1 MNPFAAATE
10 QVASNFK
17 TDYSSEWVRR
27 TGRRQLVNALLDS
40 MGRAQSQQQFDAL
53 AYRFKRDIL
62 MPYYREVVLPSGN
75 RKERDEF
82 IQRNPLINMRPR
94 KDLGSYADLQRNPAF
109 AQSRYKYLPY
119 GQKDSVPALLRS
131 MGDPAERDLAAR
143 ELQMTPEDLQSYVQ
157 DAYGKQAREQFRK
170 DMLAAASEGQKYR
183 DSLANSYRESML
195 GTVLGTI
202 APETTGLRLNQ
213 IRKGTGGFDFTRDFL
228 FGRMFPR
235 NGKGDQEK
243 ASEGWEL
250 AMAIAKDALVGIGS
264 LYAGGAAGKV
274 VSNPA
279 AQSVLGGVIDAGIEG
294 ARQGMSNYS
303 DWDIGNIVA
312 TGATSATIPALAG
325 MVTSGLGRLPGLRRF
340 TRPLMKK
347 IYGIDNSPAAT
358 EAASATARKE
368 SAQDAI
374 LKAETGDPLA
384 RELEAD
390 ILDET
395 GSFMENSPTRAYDK
409 TPLTRDEVRDIVM
422 DQERAGR
429 YFEPPSPDEFRE
441 MIRRRNE
448 SGAEDIIDVNGRK
461 VFGSDMAADWLG
473 RAKAQWPENWK
484 QVTGSD
490 RKPNFL
496 ERHVGDLVDIASR
509 EETMR
514 QRSKGKAMV
523 DNSVSPALLQVMET
537 DPTTIRM
544 WKAGFVPNSGPEKE
558 LYDEWKAKVGE

>member
-1 MNPFAAATE
+1 MNRFE
-10 QVASNFK
+10 QASEDIARSFK
-17 TDYSSEWVRR
+17 TEMSTRWVRA
-27 TGRRQLVNALLDS
+27 TGRDRLANILLDG
-40 MGRAQSQQQFDAL
+40 MERAQSQEQFDNL
-53 AYRFKRDIL
+53 AYQFKRDIL
-62 MPYYREVVLPSGN
+62 MPYYRQVVLPNGDQRQRDDFLN
-75 RKERDEF
+75 RNR
-82 IQRNPLINMRPR
+82 LMAMRPR
-94 KDLGSYADLQRNPAF
+94 KQLGTYDELQKNPAF
-109 AQSRYKYLPY
+109 AQSSHMVLPR
-119 GQKDSVPALLRS
+119 GARDSVPALLQAAQ
-131 MGDPAERDLAAR
+131 DPAEMDLAGR
-143 ELQMTPEDLQSYVQ
+143 ELGVTPEDLQSHIQ
-157 DAYGKQAREQFRK
+157 EQYGARAREQFRK
-170 DMLAAASEGQKYR
+170 DMLAAMMEGQKYR

-202 APETTGLRLNQ
+202 SPEVTNLNLDA
-213 IRKGTGGFDFTRDFL
+213 IKK
-228 FGRMFPR
+228 
-235 NGKGDQEK
+235 GKGP
-243 ASEGWEL
+243 SSWEY
-250 AMAIAKDALVGIGS
+250 AKAIAKDALVGIGS
-264 LYAGGAAGKV
+264 LYAGGVAGKV

-294 ARQGMSNYS
+294 ARQGLSNYS
-303 DWDIGNIVA
+303 DWDIGNIAA

-347 IYGIDNSPAAT
+347 IYGIDTDPAAM
-358 EAASATARKE
+358 EAAKVKAAKE

-422 DQERAGR
+422 DQERANR
-429 YFEPPSPDEFRE
+429 YFEPPTPEEFRQ

-448 SGAEDIIDVNGRK
+448 SGAEDIINVNGK
-461 VFGSDMAADWLG
+461 EVFGSDMAEDWLG

-484 QVTGSD
+484 QVTGND

-496 ERHVGDLVDIASR
+496 ERHVGDLVDIGSR

-514 QRSKGKAMV
+514 QRSKGKARV
-523 DNSVSPALLQVMET
+523 DNSVSPALQQVMEM
-537 DPTTIRM
+537 DPATIRM
-544 WKAGFVPNSGPEKE
+544 WEAGFAPNSGPEKE
-558 LYDEWKAKVGE
+558 LYDEWKAKVGK

>member
-1 MNPFAAATE
+1 MNRFE
-10 QVASNFK
+10 QASEDIARSFK
-17 TDYSSEWVRR
+17 TELSARWVRQ
-27 TGRRQLVNALLDS
+27 TGRYGVANTLLDA
-40 MGRAQSQQQFDAL
+40 MEKARSQEQFDNL
-53 AYRFKRDIL
+53 AYQFKRDIL
-62 MPYYREVVLPSGN
+62 LPYYREVVLPMGD
-75 RKERDEF
+75 KEQRDEF
-82 IQRNPLINMRPR
+82 LQRNALMQMRPR
-94 KDLGSYADLQRNPAF
+94 KPMGSYDELQRNPAF

-119 GQKDSVPALLRS
+119 GSKDSVPSLGRIAN
-131 MGDPAERDLAAR
+131 DPAELDLAAR
-143 ELQMTPEDLQSYVQ
+143 ELGVAPEDLQAHIQEQYNVR
-157 DAYGKQAREQFRK
+157 AREQFRK
-170 DMLAAASEGQKYR
+170 DMQNAAVTGQRYR
-183 DSLANSYRESML
+183 DSLANAYRESML
-195 GTVLGTI
+195 GSVLGAI
-202 APETTGLRLNQ
+202 SPEVTNLSLDA
-213 IRKGTGGFDFTRDFL
+213 IRKG
-228 FGRMFPR
+228 
-235 NGKGDQEK
+235 
-243 ASEGWEL
+243 
-250 AMAIAKDALVGIGS
+250 KDPLVGIGS
-264 LYAGGAAGKV
+264 LYAGAGAGKV

-294 ARQGMSNYS
+294 ARQGMSDYS
-303 DWDIGNIVA
+303 EFDPANIAA

-347 IYGIDNSPAAT
+347 IYGIDNDPAAM
-358 EAASATARKE
+358 EAAKANTAKE

-422 DQERAGR
+422 DPERSGR

-448 SGAEDIIDVNGRK
+448 SGAEDIIDIGGET
-461 VFGSDMAADWLG
+461 VFGSDMAGDWLD
-473 RAKAQWPENWK
+473 RAKAQWPESWK
-484 QVTGSD
+484 QATGGN

-496 ERHVGDLVDIASR
+496 ERHIGDLVDIGSR

-514 QRSKGKAMV
+514 QRSKGKV
-523 DNSVSPALLQVMET
+523 KEDTSVSPALLQVLEA
-537 DPTTIRM
+537 DPTIVRM

-558 LYDEWKAKVGE
+558 LYDEWKAKIGE

>member
-1 MNPFAAATE
+1 MNEFDAATE
-10 QVASNFK
+10 KIAYAFK
-17 TDYSSEWVRR
+17 TDMSARWVVG
-27 TGRRQLVNALLDS
+27 TGRRKFVNDLL
-40 MGRAQSQQQFDAL
+40 SQMRNARSQEQFDRL
-53 AYRFKRDIL
+53 AYQFKRDVL
-62 MPYYREVVLPSGN
+62 MPYYREVVMPNGSPEQRTSFLA
-75 RKERDEF
+75 
-82 IQRNPLINMRPR
+82 RNPLMQMRPR
-94 KDLGSYADLQRNPAF
+94 KPMGSYEEMQRDPVF

-119 GQKDSVPALLRS
+119 GSKDSVPALGRIAD
-131 MGDPAERDLAAR
+131 DPAELDLAAR
-143 ELQMTPEDLQSYVQ
+143 ELGVAPEDLRSHIQEQYNVR
-157 DAYGKQAREQFRK
+157 AREQFRK
-170 DMLAAASEGQKYR
+170 DMQTAAVTGQRFR
-183 DSLANSYRESML
+183 DSLANAYRESML
-195 GTVLGTI
+195 GSVLGAI
-202 APETTGLRLNQ
+202 SPEVTSLSLDA
-213 IRKGTGGFDFTRDFL
+213 IRKGKD
-228 FGRMFPR
+228 P
-235 NGKGDQEK
+235 
-243 ASEGWEL
+243 SSWEY
-250 AMAIAKDALVGIGS
+250 AKAIAKDALVGIGS
-264 LYAGGAAGKV
+264 LYAGAGAGKV

-294 ARQGMSNYS
+294 ARQGLSDYS
-303 DWDIGNIVA
+303 EFDPANIAA

-347 IYGIDNSPAAT
+347 IYGIDNDPAAM
-358 EAASATARKE
+358 EVAKANAAKE

-395 GSFMENSPTRAYDK
+395 GSFMENSPARAYDR

-422 DQERAGR
+422 DPERSGK

-448 SGAEDIIDVNGRK
+448 SGPEDIINVGGEE
-461 VFGSDMAADWLG
+461 VFGSDMAGDWLD

-484 QVTGSD
+484 QATGSD

-496 ERHVGDLVDIASR
+496 ERHVGDLVDIGSR

-514 QRSKGKAMV
+514 QRSKGKV
-523 DNSVSPALLQVMET
+523 KEDTSVSPALLQVLES
-537 DPTTIRM
+537 DPTIVRM

-558 LYDEWKAKVGE
+558 LYDEWKAKIGE

>member
-10 QVASNFK
+10 EVASNFK

-75 RKERDEF
+75 REERDEL

-109 AQSRYKYLPY
+109 AQSRYKYLPF

-157 DAYGKQAREQFRK
+157 DAYGRQAREQFRK

-195 GTVLGTI
+195 GSVLGTI
-202 APETTGLRLNQ
+202 SPEVTNMTIGA
-213 IRKGTGGFDFTRDFL
+213 IRKGKD
-228 FGRMFPR
+228 P
-235 NGKGDQEK
+235 
-243 ASEGWEL
+243 SSWEY
-250 AMAIAKDALVGIGS
+250 AKAIAKDALVGIGS
-264 LYAGGAAGKV
+264 LYAGAAAGKV

-294 ARQGMSNYS
+294 ARQGMSDYS
-303 DWDIGNIVA
+303 DWDIGNIAA

-347 IYGIDNSPAAT
+347 IYGIDNDPAAM
-358 EAASATARKE
+358 EAAKAKAAKE

-384 RELEAD
+384 KELEKD
-390 ILDET
+390 LLDEQA
-395 GSFMENSPTRAYDK
+395 GFIEKSPVRAYDR

-422 DQERAGR
+422 DPERASF
-429 YFEPPSPDEFRE
+429 YYDPPTPDEFRD
-441 MIRRRNE
+441 MLRMRNE
-448 SGAEDIIDVNGRK
+448 TGAET
-461 VFGSDMAADWLG
+461 VFEVGGVPKYGSDIAEDWVG
-473 RAKAQWPENWK
+473 RAKAQWPETWRT
-484 QVTGSD
+484 VTQSNG
-490 RKPNFL
+490 KPNFL
-496 ERHVGDLVDIASR
+496 ERHVGDLVDLGSR

-523 DNSVSPALLQVMET
+523 DNSVSPALQQVMET

>member
-1 MNPFAAATE
+1 MSPFAAATE
-10 QVASNFK
+10 EVASNFK

-27 TGRRQLVNALLDS
+27 TGRRQLVNAILDS
-40 MGRAQSQQQFDAL
+40 MSNAQSQQQFDAL

-75 RKERDEF
+75 REERDEF

-109 AQSRYKYLPY
+109 AQSRYKYLPF
-119 GQKDSVPALLRS
+119 GQKDSIPALLRS
-131 MGDPAERDLAAR
+131 MQDPAERDLAAR

-195 GTVLGTI
+195 GSVLGTI
-202 APETTGLRLNQ
+202 SPEVTNMT
-213 IRKGTGGFDFTRDFL
+213 IDAMRKGKD
-228 FGRMFPR
+228 P
-235 NGKGDQEK
+235 
-243 ASEGWEL
+243 SSWEY
-250 AMAIAKDALVGIGS
+250 AKAIAKDALVGIGS
-264 LYAGGAAGKV
+264 LYTGAGAGKV

-303 DWDIGNIVA
+303 GWDIGNIAA

-347 IYGIDNSPAAT
+347 IYGIDTDPAAM
-358 EAASATARKE
+358 EAAKATAAKE

-395 GSFMENSPTRAYDK
+395 GSFMENSPARAYDR

-422 DQERAGR
+422 DPERSGK

-448 SGAEDIIDVNGRK
+448 SGAEDVIDIGGET
-461 VFGSDMAADWLG
+461 VFGSDMAGDWLD

-484 QVTGSD
+484 QATGSN

-496 ERHVGDLVDIASR
+496 ERHVGDLVDIGSR

-514 QRSKGKAMV
+514 QRSKGKVKV

-537 DPTTIRM
+537 DPDIVRM

-558 LYDEWKAKVGE
+558 LYDEWKAKIGE

>member
-1 MNPFAAATE
+1 MALPPELREGFLQ
-10 QVASNFK
+10 QV
-17 TDYSSEWVRR
+17 
-27 TGRRQLVNALLDS
+27 
-40 MGRAQSQQQFDAL
+40 
-53 AYRFKRDIL
+53 
-62 MPYYREVVLPSGN
+62 
-75 RKERDEF
+75 RDEF
-82 IQRNPLINMRPR
+82 LQSNTLMQMRPR
-94 KDLGSYADLQRNPAF
+94 KPMGSYDELQRNPAF

-119 GQKDSVPALLRS
+119 GSKDSVPSLGRIAE
-131 MGDPAERDLAAR
+131 DPAELDLAAR
-143 ELQMTPEDLQSYVQ
+143 ELGVAPEDLQAHIQEQYNVR
-157 DAYGKQAREQFRK
+157 AREQFRK
-170 DMLAAASEGQKYR
+170 DMQNAAVTGQRYR

-195 GTVLGTI
+195 GSVLGAI
-202 APETTGLRLNQ
+202 SPEVTSLSLDA
-213 IRKGTGGFDFTRDFL
+213 IRKGKD
-228 FGRMFPR
+228 P
-235 NGKGDQEK
+235 
-243 ASEGWEL
+243 SSWEY
-250 AMAIAKDALVGIGS
+250 AKAIAKDALVGIGS
-264 LYAGGAAGKV
+264 LYAGAGAGKV

-294 ARQGMSNYS
+294 ARQGMSDYS
-303 DWDIGNIVA
+303 EFDPANIAA

-325 MVTSGLGRLPGLRRF
+325 MVTSGLGRLPGLRMF

-347 IYGIDNSPAAT
+347 IYGIDNDPAAM
-358 EAASATARKE
+358 EVAKANAAKE
-368 SAQDAI
+368 SAQDVI

-422 DQERAGR
+422 DPERSGR

-448 SGAEDIIDVNGRK
+448 SGAEDIIDIGGET
-461 VFGSDMAADWLG
+461 VFGSDMAGDWLD

-484 QVTGSD
+484 QATGSN

-496 ERHVGDLVDIASR
+496 ERHIGDLVDLGSR

-514 QRSKGKAMV
+514 QRSKGKV
-523 DNSVSPALLQVMET
+523 KEDTSVSPALLQVLES
-537 DPTTIRM
+537 DPTIVRM

-558 LYDEWKAKVGE
+558 LYDEWKAKIGE

>member
-10 QVASNFK
+10 EVASNFK

-75 RKERDEF
+75 REERDEF

-94 KDLGSYADLQRNPAF
+94 KDLGSYADLQRNPVF
-109 AQSRYKYLPY
+109 AQSRYKYLPF
-119 GQKDSVPALLRS
+119 GSKDSVPSLGRIA
-131 MGDPAERDLAAR
+131 GDPAELDLAAR
-143 ELQMTPEDLQSYVQ
+143 ELQMTPEDLQAYIQ
-157 DAYGKQAREQFRK
+157 DKYNIQAREQFRK
-170 DMLAAASEGQKYR
+170 DMLAAATTGQKYR
-183 DSLANSYRESML
+183 DSLANAYGESML
-195 GTVLGTI
+195 GSVLGTI
-202 APETTGLRLNQ
+202 SPEVTNLNLDA
-213 IRKGTGGFDFTRDFL
+213 IRKGKD
-228 FGRMFPR
+228 P
-235 NGKGDQEK
+235 
-243 ASEGWEL
+243 SSWEY
-250 AMAIAKDALVGIGS
+250 AKAIAKDALVGIGS
-264 LYAGGAAGKV
+264 LYAGAAAGKV

-294 ARQGMSNYS
+294 ARQGMSDYS
-303 DWDIGNIVA
+303 DWDLANIAA

-422 DQERAGR
+422 DPNRAGE
-429 YFEPPSPDEFRE
+429 YFEPPTPDEFRD

-448 SGAEDIIDVNGRK
+448 SGAEDIINVDGK
-461 VFGSDMAADWLG
+461 EVFGSDMAADWLG
-473 RAKAQWPENWK
+473 RAKTQWPENWK

-496 ERHVGDLVDIASR
+496 ERHVGDLVDIGSR

-514 QRSKGKAMV
+514 QRSKGKAKV

-537 DPTTIRM
+537 DPGIVRM

-558 LYDEWKAKVGE
+558 LYDEWKVKIGE

>member
-1 MNPFAAATE
+1 MNRFE
-10 QVASNFK
+10 QASEDIARSFK
-17 TDYSSEWVRR
+17 TELSARWVRQ
-27 TGRRQLVNALLDS
+27 TGRYGVANTLLDA
-40 MGRAQSQQQFDAL
+40 MEKARSQEQFDNL
-53 AYRFKRDIL
+53 AYQFKRDIL
-62 MPYYREVVLPSGN
+62 LPYYREVVLPMGD
-75 RKERDEF
+75 KEQRDEF
-82 IQRNPLINMRPR
+82 LQRNTLMQMRPR
-94 KDLGSYADLQRNPAF
+94 KPMGSYDELQRNPAF

-119 GQKDSVPALLRS
+119 GSKDSVPSLGRIAE
-131 MGDPAERDLAAR
+131 DPAELDLAAR
-143 ELQMTPEDLQSYVQ
+143 ELGVAPEDLQAHIREQ
-157 DAYGKQAREQFRK
+157 YGVRAREQFRK
-170 DMLAAASEGQKYR
+170 DMQNAAVTGQRYR

-195 GTVLGTI
+195 GSVLGAI
-202 APETTGLRLNQ
+202 SPEVTSLSLDA
-213 IRKGTGGFDFTRDFL
+213 IRKGKD
-228 FGRMFPR
+228 P
-235 NGKGDQEK
+235 
-243 ASEGWEL
+243 SSWEY
-250 AMAIAKDALVGIGS
+250 AKAIAKDALVSIGS
-264 LYAGGAAGKV
+264 LYAGAGAGKV

-294 ARQGMSNYS
+294 ARQGMSDYS
-303 DWDIGNIVA
+303 EFDPANIAA

-347 IYGIDNSPAAT
+347 IYGIDNDPAAM
-358 EAASATARKE
+358 EVAKANAAKE

-422 DQERAGR
+422 DPERSGR

-448 SGAEDIIDVNGRK
+448 SGAEDIIDIGWET
-461 VFGSDMAADWLG
+461 VFGSDMAGDWLD

-484 QVTGSD
+484 QATGSN

-496 ERHVGDLVDIASR
+496 ERHIGDLVDLGSR

-514 QRSKGKAMV
+514 QRSKGKV
-523 DNSVSPALLQVMET
+523 KEDTSVSPALLQVLEA
-537 DPTTIRM
+537 DPTIVRM

-558 LYDEWKAKVGE
+558 LYDEWKAKIGE

>member
-1 MNPFAAATE
+1 MNRFE
-10 QVASNFK
+10 QASEDIARSFK
-17 TDYSSEWVRR
+17 TELSAKWVRQ
-27 TGRRQLVNALLDS
+27 TGRYGVANTLLDA
-40 MGRAQSQQQFDAL
+40 MEKARSQEQFDNL
-53 AYRFKRDIL
+53 AYQFKRDIL
-62 MPYYREVVLPSGN
+62 LPYYREVVLPMGD
-75 RKERDEF
+75 KEQRDEF
-82 IQRNPLINMRPR
+82 LQRNPLMQMRPR
-94 KDLGSYADLQRNPAF
+94 KPMGSYDELQRNPAF

-119 GQKDSVPALLRS
+119 GSRDSVPSLGRIAD
-131 MGDPAERDLAAR
+131 DPAELDLAAR
-143 ELQMTPEDLQSYVQ
+143 ELGVAPEDLQAHIREQ
-157 DAYGKQAREQFRK
+157 YGVRAREQFRK
-170 DMLAAASEGQKYR
+170 DMQAAAIEGQRYR

-195 GTVLGTI
+195 GSVLGAI
-202 APETTGLRLNQ
+202 SPEVTSLSLDA
-213 IRKGTGGFDFTRDFL
+213 IRKGKD
-228 FGRMFPR
+228 P
-235 NGKGDQEK
+235 
-243 ASEGWEL
+243 SSWEY
-250 AMAIAKDALVGIGS
+250 AKAIAKDALVGIGS
-264 LYAGGAAGKV
+264 LYAGAGAGKV

-294 ARQGMSNYS
+294 ARQGLSDYS
-303 DWDIGNIVA
+303 EFDPANIAA

-347 IYGIDNSPAAT
+347 IYGIDNDPAAI
-358 EAASATARKE
+358 EVAKANAAKE

-395 GSFMENSPTRAYDK
+395 GSFMENSPTRAYDR

-422 DQERAGR
+422 DPERAGK

-448 SGAEDIIDVNGRK
+448 SGAEDVIDIGGET
-461 VFGSDMAADWLG
+461 VFGSDMAGDWLD

-484 QVTGSD
+484 QATGSD

-496 ERHVGDLVDIASR
+496 ERHVGDLVDIGSR

-514 QRSKGKAMV
+514 QRSKGKV
-523 DNSVSPALLQVMET
+523 KTDNSVSPALLQVLET
-537 DPTTIRM
+537 DPEIVRM

-558 LYDEWKAKVGE
+558 LYDEWKAKIGE

>member
-1 MNPFAAATE
+1 MNRFE
-10 QVASNFK
+10 QASEDIARSFK
-17 TDYSSEWVRR
+17 TEMSTRWVRA
-27 TGRRQLVNALLDS
+27 TGRDRLANILLDG
-40 MGRAQSQQQFDAL
+40 MERAQSQEQFDNL
-53 AYRFKRDIL
+53 AYQFKRDIL
-62 MPYYREVVLPSGN
+62 MPYYRQVVLPNGDQRQRDDFLN
-75 RKERDEF
+75 RNR
-82 IQRNPLINMRPR
+82 LMAMRPR
-94 KDLGSYADLQRNPAF
+94 KQLGTYDELQKNPAF
-109 AQSRYKYLPY
+109 AQSSHMVLPR
-119 GQKDSVPALLRS
+119 GARDSVPALLQAAQ
-131 MGDPAERDLAAR
+131 DPAEMDLAGR
-143 ELQMTPEDLQSYVQ
+143 ELGVTPEDLQSHIQ
-157 DAYGKQAREQFRK
+157 EQYGARAREQFRK
-170 DMLAAASEGQKYR
+170 DMLAAMMEGQKYR

-202 APETTGLRLNQ
+202 SPEVTNLNLDA
-213 IRKGTGGFDFTRDFL
+213 IKK
-228 FGRMFPR
+228 
-235 NGKGDQEK
+235 GKGP
-243 ASEGWEL
+243 SSWEY
-250 AMAIAKDALVGIGS
+250 AKAIAKDALVGIGS
-264 LYAGGAAGKV
+264 LYAGGVAGKV

-294 ARQGMSNYS
+294 ARQGLSNYS
-303 DWDIGNIVA
+303 DWDIGNIAA

-347 IYGIDNSPAAT
+347 IYGIDTDPAAM
-358 EAASATARKE
+358 EAAKVKAAKE

-422 DQERAGR
+422 DQERANR
-429 YFEPPSPDEFRE
+429 YFEPPTPEEFRQ

-448 SGAEDIIDVNGRK
+448 SGAEDIINVNGK
-461 VFGSDMAADWLG
+461 EVFGSDMAEDWLG

-484 QVTGSD
+484 QVTGND

-496 ERHVGDLVDIASR
+496 ERHVGDLVDIGSR

-514 QRSKGKAMV
+514 QRSKGKARV
-523 DNSVSPALLQVMET
+523 DNSVSPALQQVMEI
-537 DPTTIRM
+537 DPATIRM
-544 WKAGFVPNSGPEKE
+544 WEAGFAPNSGPEKE
-558 LYDEWKAKVGE
+558 LYDEWKAKVGK